1 MKNSSCRP
9 RLSRLVA
16 CVHGERLFL
25 APDLRSGVIAEM
37 RLRISRAACGDPSE
51 SCSSDFRSAP
61 LDDRRA
67 FAESV
72 AFERLGELYLCLG
85 SRPGAIR
92 AFRDAALATLGGV
105 EYDHGSES
113 LPARFLR
120 IRFYNLLDRLH
131 ACCGGDE
138 RFRILTSDAL
148 LAMEARRLGGEFL

>member
-1 MKNSSCRP
+1 M
-9 RLSRLVA
+9 
-16 CVHGERLFL
+16 HGERLFL

-51 SCSSDFRSAP
+51 FCSSDFRSAP

-85 SRPGAIR
+85 SRPAAIR
-92 AFRDAALATLGGV
+92 AFRDAALASLDGV
-105 EYDHGSES
+105 AYDHGVES

-120 IRFYNLLDRLH
+120 IRFYNLLERIH
-131 ACCGGDE
+131 ACCDDDA
-138 RFRILTSDAL
+138 RFRALASDESLDA
-148 LAMEARRLGGEFL
+148 EARRLGGEFL